1 MTIALRYAAYSD
13 VGCLREGNE
22 DSGYAGQH
30 LLAVADG
37 MGGYAGGEVAS
48 SIAIST
54 IRRLDTEPHDAEE
67 MVESLQRAVEQAN
80 ASLSRRIMAEPQL
93 ENMGTTLTAMLWS
106 GPRVAL
112 IHIGDSRAYLLRGPR
127 FEQITH
133 DHTLVQTLVDEGKIT
148 EEEVATHPQRS
159 LILRALDG
167 KSPVDPDISISEA
180 KPGDRYL
187 LCSDGL
193 SGVVTKKTIHETLA
207 TEADPRV
214 AAKKLIDLAIRGGG
228 PDNITAVIADVIE
241 TETDREGPT
250 SEPKVVGAADQ
261 RPEVSERAGD
271 TPARRAQGLRGSGGD
286 TAEMDRVEGVPDT
299 GYSGP
304 YEESYDDFG
313 DQPPRGRGRG
323 RGPEEPEPEYRTR
336 RWWPVVV
343 AFLVIVALVTGIAYY
358 FGRQYVDGQFY
369 VGPSASG
376 DTVSIYQGI
385 NTDIAG
391 FSLSEE
397 VEGSDIRLDEL
408 SEGDRSAIENT
419 IPVESLEEAR
429 DRIEEINQN
438 LAEAEAND
446 TAREDARDTESEDS
460 EQADDR
466 AETTEDTDTGSTD
479 PSPGSATTETQESG

>member
-48 SIAIST
+48 SIAISA
-54 IRRLDTEPHDAEE
+54 IRRLDTGTTQPEE
-67 MVESLQRAVEQAN
+67 MTEALQRAVEQAN
-80 ASLSRRIMAEPQL
+80 SSLAKRILQEPRL

-193 SGVVTKKTIHETLA
+193 SGVVRKETIHETLA

-214 AAKKLIDLAIRGGG
+214 AAKRLIELAIRGGG

-241 TETDREGPT
+241 TETERPT
-250 SEPKVVGAADQ
+250 ANSQVVGAADQ
-261 RPEVSERAGD
+261 RLDLESPPDEAAKAPEQYA
-271 TPARRAQGLRGSGGD
+271 AGD
-286 TAEMDRVEGVPDT
+286 TAEMERVPSDT
-299 GYSGP
+299 APGAPKGA
-304 YEESYDDFG
+304 
-313 DQPPRGRGRG
+313 RGGRQRGG
-323 RGPEEPEPEYRTR
+323 KAQEFEYRRR
-336 RWWPVVV
+336 RWWPMVLV
-343 AFLVIVALVTGIAYY
+343 FLVIVGAVAGGAYY
-358 FGRQYVDGQFY
+358 FGRQYIDGQY
-369 VGPSASG
+369 YLGPSADG
-376 DTVSIYQGI
+376 ETVSLYRGI
-385 NTDIAG
+385 DTDIAG

-397 VEGSDIRLDEL
+397 VESSEVRLADLTE
-408 SEGDRSAIENT
+408 STRSSVQNT
-419 IPVESLEEAR
+419 IPVDSPAQAQERLTTLSEETAEEA
-429 DRIEEINQN
+429 DRN
-438 LAEAEAND
+438 EAEPEAN
-446 TAREDARDTESEDS
+446 TAPEPSAEPGDEA
-460 EQADDR
+460 ADIGTPTTSADG
-466 AETTEDTDTGSTD
+466 AE
-479 PSPGSATTETQESG
+479 ESG

>member
-48 SIAIST
+48 SIAISS
-54 IRRLDTEPHDAEE
+54 IRRLDSESPKSDEMTE
-67 MVESLQRAVEQAN
+67 VLQHAVEQAN
-80 ASLSRRIMAEPQL
+80 ASLSRRIMEEPQL
-93 ENMGTTLTAMLWS
+93 ENMGTTLTAMLWA

-112 IHIGDSRAYLLRGPR
+112 IHIGDSRAYLLRGSR

-180 KPGDRYL
+180 KVGDRYM

-193 SGVVTKKTIHETLA
+193 SGVVSKKTIHETLA
-207 TEADPRV
+207 TEVSPRD
-214 AAKKLIDLAIRGGG
+214 AARKLIELAIRGGG
-228 PDNITAVIADVIE
+228 PDNITTVVADVIDA
-241 TETDREGPT
+241 ETDREGPT
-250 SEPKVVGAADQ
+250 VSAQVVGAADQ
-261 RPEVSERAGD
+261 RRESDGQSD
-271 TPARRAQGLRGSGGD
+271 DSPARRAQELRGGGD
-286 TAEMDRVEGVPDT
+286 TAEMDPVRDEDLDEAP
-299 GYSGP
+299 YAAASGHHEP
-304 YEESYDDFG
+304 YDDYEA
-313 DQPPRGRGRG
+313 PPAARRSRREQEG
-323 RGPEEPEPEYRTR
+323 EYRAR
-336 RWWPVVV
+336 RWWPMV
-343 AFLVIVALVTGIAYY
+343 LVFVIVVALVAGATYY
-358 FGRQYVDGQFY
+358 FGRQYVDSQYY
-369 VGPSASG
+369 VGPSPSG

-397 VEGSDIRLDEL
+397 VEDTRISLETL
-408 SEGDRSAIENT
+408 SEADRGAVENT
-419 IPVESLEEAR
+419 LP
-429 DRIEEINQN
+429 
-438 LAEAEAND
+438 AED
-446 TAREDARDTESEDS
+446 LDDARERVDMLGEAT
-460 EQADDR
+460 A
-466 AETTEDTDTGSTD
+466 AEEGS
-479 PSPGSATTETQESG
+479 G

>member
-48 SIAIST
+48 SIAISS
-54 IRRLDTEPHDAEE
+54 IRRLDFESPRSDEMAE
-67 MVESLQRAVEQAN
+67 VLQQAVEQAN
-80 ASLSRRIMAEPQL
+80 ASLSRRIMEEPQL
-93 ENMGTTLTAMLWS
+93 ENMGTTLTAMLWAGS
-106 GPRVAL
+106 RVAL
-112 IHIGDSRAYLLRGPR
+112 IHIGDSRAYLMRGSR

-193 SGVVTKKTIHETLA
+193 SGVVSKKTIHETLA
-207 TEADPRV
+207 TEADPRG
-214 AAKKLIDLAIRGGG
+214 AAKKLIELAIRGGG
-228 PDNITAVIADVIE
+228 PDNITAVVADVIE

-250 SEPKVVGAADQ
+250 SSAQIVGAADQ
-261 RPEVSERAGD
+261 RREHDDQGNDS
-271 TPARRAQGLRGSGGD
+271 PARRAQELRGGGD
-286 TAEMDRVEGVPDT
+286 TAEMDPVRDEVPAEA
-299 GYSGP
+299 P
-304 YEESYDDFG
+304 YAAAPGHHEPYDD
-313 DQPPRGRGRG
+313 DYDDYEAPPAARRGR
-323 RGPEEPEPEYRTR
+323 PEPEGGYRTR
-336 RWWPVVV
+336 RWWPMVLVFVVVV
-343 AFLVIVALVTGIAYY
+343 AVVAGATYY
-358 FGRQYVDGQFY
+358 FGRQYVDSQYY
-369 VGPSASG
+369 VGPSPSG

-397 VEGSDIRLDEL
+397 IEDTRISLDSLPEADRGAVENTLPAENLDDARERVDMLGQDTATEEGS
-408 SEGDRSAIENT
+408 G
-419 IPVESLEEAR
+419 
-429 DRIEEINQN
+429 
-438 LAEAEAND
+438 
-446 TAREDARDTESEDS
+446 
-460 EQADDR
+460 
-466 AETTEDTDTGSTD
+466 
-479 PSPGSATTETQESG
+479 

>member
-54 IRRLDTEPHDAEE
+54 IRRLDSEAPRPDEMAEA
-67 MVESLQRAVEQAN
+67 LQHAVEQAN
-80 ASLSRRIMAEPQL
+80 ASLSRRIMEEPQL

-112 IHIGDSRAYLLRGPR
+112 IHIGDSRAYLLRGSR

-167 KSPVDPDISISEA
+167 KSPVDPDISMSEA
-180 KPGDRYL
+180 KAGDRYL

-193 SGVVTKKTIHETLA
+193 SGVVSKKTIHETLA
-207 TEADPRV
+207 AEPDPST

-250 SEPKVVGAADQ
+250 RSAQVVGAADQ
-261 RPEVSERAGD
+261 RREILDQGGD
-271 TPARRAQGLRGSGGD
+271 TPARRAQELRGAGD
-286 TAEMDRVEGVPDT
+286 TAEMDPVRDDDLEKDSYGTADDD
-299 GYSGP
+299 
-304 YEESYDDFG
+304 YDDYEA
-313 DQPPRGRGRG
+313 PPTARRDR
-323 RGPEEPEPEYRTR
+323 PEPEAEYRTR
-336 RWWPVVV
+336 RWWPMVLVFVVLV
-343 AFLVIVALVTGIAYY
+343 AVIAGATYY
-358 FGRQYVDGQFY
+358 FGRQYVDGQYY
-369 VGPSASG
+369 VGPSPSG
-376 DTVSIYQGI
+376 ETVSIYQGI

-397 VEGSDIRLDEL
+397 LEDTRIPLDSLPESDRDAL
-408 SEGDRSAIENT
+408 ENT
-419 IPVESLEEAR
+419 LPAE
-429 DRIEEINQN
+429 N
-438 LAEAEAND
+438 LD
-446 TAREDARDTESEDS
+446 DARERVDMLRESSSTEEG
-460 EQADDR
+460 A
-466 AETTEDTDTGSTD
+466 G
-479 PSPGSATTETQESG
+479 

>member
-48 SIAIST
+48 SIAISS
-54 IRRLDTEPHDAEE
+54 ISRLDAEDHPADE
-67 MVESLQRAVEQAN
+67 MAEALQQAVEQAN
-80 ASLSRRIMAEPQL
+80 ASLSRRIMEEPRL

-112 IHIGDSRAYLLRGPR
+112 IHIGDSRAYLLRGSR

-180 KPGDRYL
+180 KVGDRYL

-193 SGVVTKKTIHETLA
+193 SGVVSKKTIHETLA
-207 TEADPRV
+207 TEPDLRS

-241 TETDREGPT
+241 TDADREGPT
-250 SEPKVVGAADQ
+250 RAAQVVGAADQ
-261 RPEVSERAGD
+261 RRDMMEQGQDS
-271 TPARRAQGLRGSGGD
+271 PARRAQELRSTGGD
-286 TAEMDRVEGVPDT
+286 TAEMDPVVDEPAYAGAPAP
-299 GYSGP
+299 SGPPVGGAYAAAP
-304 YEESYDDFG
+304 YEE
-313 DQPPRGRGRG
+313 QPYAEYEEPPAPRRPRGGNG
-323 RGPEEPEPEYRTR
+323 EPELQTR
-336 RWWPVVV
+336 RWWPMIVG
-343 AFLVIVALVTGIAYY
+343 FLVIVALVAGAGYY
-358 FGRQYVDGQFY
+358 FGRQYIDSQYFIAPSESGQN
-369 VGPSASG
+369 VA
-376 DTVSIYQGI
+376 IYRGI

-397 VEGSDIRLDEL
+397 VEDSGLALDTL
-408 SEGDRSAIENT
+408 SEAERQSIENN
-419 IPVESLEEAR
+419 IPADDL
-429 DRIEEINQN
+429 Q
-438 LAEAEAND
+438 
-446 TAREDARDTESEDS
+446 DARQRVEDLRESTAAEGGQGTGTEE
-460 EQADDR
+460 
-466 AETTEDTDTGSTD
+466 GS
-479 PSPGSATTETQESG
+479 G